1 MCSVPEPNLDQND
14 TETATPRVLLSRTFG
29 NVMRGAFVVRLG
41 PETKP
46 KQGLFE
52 GWVEE
57 VDSCDELR
65 FRSTDELLKFFGE
78 RYQAAFG
85 SKLEKPRHP

>member
-1 MCSVPEPNLDQND
+1 
-14 TETATPRVLLSRTFG
+14 
-29 NVMRGAFVVRLG
+29 MRGAFIVRLG

-65 FRSTDELLKFFGE
+65 VRSTEELLNFLGE
-78 RYQAAFG
+78 RYQATFK
-85 SKLEKPRHP
+85 SDPERSRRRTRHPCDGDEH

>member
-1 MCSVPEPNLDQND
+1 
-14 TETATPRVLLSRTFG
+14 
-29 NVMRGAFVVRLG
+29 MRGAFVIRLG

-57 VDSCDELR
+57 VDSCNELR
-65 FRSTDELLKFFGE
+65 FHSSDELLSFLGE
-78 RYQAAFG
+78 RYQVAFAP
-85 SKLEKPRHP
+85 SPEKRARNTRRPCDGDET